1 MNNEKTPGLGELL
14 RAPGEVMGFADGRA
28 RYWRLAAFLA
38 LVTAVGCALF
48 GFAVGSFVDLKVAAL
63 DAAKMVGIA
72 AFSFVLCFPTLYVFA
87 TISGSKLSAAR
98 LAVLG
103 LVCTATL
110 GSLLAALSPI
120 LWLFSVSTEKVAF
133 IVVLSCFLAALSL
146 AFVVCPITAAAEKK
160 IVANK
165 AGLHLWLVVFAVV
178 ALQTVTLVRPLL
190 APIGTPRMPE
200 GKCFFLMHFGES
212 VGIGTVSTCCAP
224 S

>member
-28 RYWRLAAFLA
+28 HYWRLAVFLA
-38 LVTAVGCALF
+38 LVSAVGCALF
-48 GFAVGSFVDLKVAAL
+48 GFAIGSFVDLKVAAL

-98 LAVLG
+98 LAVIG

-120 LWLFSVSTEKVAF
+120 LWLFSVSTENVAF

-146 AFVVCPITAAAEKK
+146 AFVARPVAAAAEKK

-178 ALQTVTLVRPLL
+178 ALQTVTLVRPML
-190 APIGTPRMPE
+190 APIGTPRTPE

-212 VGIGTVSTCCAP
+212 IADEFRSSAR
-224 S
+224 

>member
-14 RAPGEVMGFADGRA
+14 RAPGEVMGFADGKA
-28 RYWRLAAFLA
+28 RYWRLAAFLL
-38 LVTAVGCALF
+38 LVTVVGCALF

-72 AFSFVLCFPTLYVFA
+72 VFSFVLCFPTLYVFA
-87 TISGSKLSAAR
+87 TISGSKLSASR

-110 GSLLAALSPI
+110 GSLLAALAPI
-120 LWLFSVSTEKVAF
+120 LWLFSVSTENVAF

-178 ALQTVTLVRPLL
+178 ALQTVTLVRPML
-190 APIGTPRMPE
+190 APIGTPRTPE

-212 VGIGTVSTCCAP
+212 AGLSRR
-224 S
+224 

>member
-1 MNNEKTPGLGELL
+1 MSNEKTPGLGELL
-14 RAPGEVMGFADGRA
+14 RTPGEVMGFADGKE

-38 LVTAVGCALF
+38 LVTVVGCALL

-63 DAAKMVGIA
+63 DAAKMVGVA
-72 AFSFVLCFPTLYVFA
+72 AFSFALCFPTLYVFA
-87 TISGSKLSAAR
+87 TISGSKLSASR

-103 LVCTATL
+103 LVCTATF

-120 LWLFSVSTEKVAF
+120 LWLFSVSTENAAF
-133 IVVLSCFLAALSL
+133 IVVLSCLLAALAL
-146 AFVVCPITAAAEKK
+146 GFVARPVAAAAEKG
-160 IVANK
+160 IVVNK

-190 APIGTPRMPE
+190 APIGTPRTPS

-212 VGIGTVSTCCAP
+212 IADEFRSSAR
-224 S
+224 

>member
-28 RYWRLAAFLA
+28 HYWRLAVFLA
-38 LVTAVGCALF
+38 LVSAVGCALF
-48 GFAVGSFVDLKVAAL
+48 GFAIGSFVDLKVAAL

-98 LAVLG
+98 LAVIG

-120 LWLFSVSTEKVAF
+120 LWLFSVSTENVAF

-178 ALQTVTLVRPLL
+178 ALQTVTLVRPML
-190 APIGTPRMPE
+190 APIGTPRTPE

-212 VGIGTVSTCCAP
+212 IADEFRSSAR
-224 S
+224 

>member
-14 RAPGEVMGFADGRA
+14 RAPGEVMDFADGRA
-28 RYWRLAAFLA
+28 HYWRLAVFLA
-38 LVTAVGCALF
+38 LVSAVGCALF
-48 GFAVGSFVDLKVAAL
+48 GFAIGSFVDLKVAAL

-98 LAVLG
+98 LAVIG

-120 LWLFSVSTEKVAF
+120 LWIFSVSTENVAF

-146 AFVVCPITAAAEKK
+146 AFVVCLITAAAEKK

-178 ALQTVTLVRPLL
+178 ALQTVTLVRPML
-190 APIGTPRMPE
+190 APIGTPRTPE
-200 GKCFFLMHFGES
+200 GKCFFLMHFGDS
-212 VGIGTVSTCCAP
+212 VGLSGR
-224 S
+224 

>member
-14 RAPGEVMGFADGRA
+14 RAPGEVMGFADGKA
-28 RYWRLAAFLA
+28 HYWRLAAFLA
-38 LVTAVGCALF
+38 LVTVVGCALF

-98 LAVLG
+98 LAVIG

-133 IVVLSCFLAALSL
+133 IVFLSCFLAALSL
-146 AFVVCPITAAAEKK
+146 AFVVCPITAAAEKG
-160 IVANK
+160 IVANR
-165 AGLHLWLVVFAVV
+165 AGLHMWLVVFAVV
-178 ALQTVTLVRPLL
+178 ALQTVTLVRPML
-190 APIGTPRMPE
+190 APIGTPRTPE

-212 VGIGTVSTCCAP
+212 AGLSRR
-224 S
+224 

>member
-28 RYWRLAAFLA
+28 HYWRLAVFLA
-38 LVTAVGCALF
+38 LVSAVGCALF
-48 GFAVGSFVDLKVAAL
+48 GFAIGSFVDLKVAAL

-98 LAVLG
+98 LAVIG

-120 LWLFSVSTEKVAF
+120 LWLFSVSTENVAF

-178 ALQTVTLVRPLL
+178 ALQTVTLVRPML
-190 APIGTPRMPE
+190 APIGTPRTPE

-212 VGIGTVSTCCAP
+212 VGFSRR
-224 S
+224 

>member
-14 RAPGEVMGFADGRA
+14 RAPGEVMGFADGKA
-28 RYWRLAAFLA
+28 HYWRLAAFLA
-38 LVTAVGCALF
+38 LVTVVGCALF

-72 AFSFVLCFPTLYVFA
+72 VFSFVLCFPTLYVFA
-87 TISGSKLSAAR
+87 TISGSKLSASR

-120 LWLFSVSTEKVAF
+120 LWLFSVSTENVAF

-178 ALQTVTLVRPLL
+178 ALQTVTLVRPML
-190 APIGTPRMPE
+190 APIGTPRTPE

-212 VGIGTVSTCCAP
+212 VGIGTV
-224 S
+224 

>member
-28 RYWRLAAFLA
+28 HYWRLAVFLA
-38 LVTAVGCALF
+38 LVSAVGCALF
-48 GFAVGSFVDLKVAAL
+48 GFAIGSFVDLKVATL
-63 DAAKMVGIA
+63 DATKMVGIA

-98 LAVLG
+98 LAVIG

-120 LWLFSVSTEKVAF
+120 LWLFSVSTENVAF

-146 AFVVCPITAAAEKK
+146 AFVVRPVTAAAEKG
-160 IVANK
+160 IVANR
-165 AGLHLWLVVFAVV
+165 AGLNMWLVVFAVV
-178 ALQTVTLVRPLL
+178 ALQTVTLVRPML
-190 APIGTPRMPE
+190 APIGTPRTPE

-212 VGIGTVSTCCAP
+212 AGLSRR
-224 S
+224 

>member
-14 RAPGEVMGFADGRA
+14 RAPGEVMGFADGKA
-28 RYWRLAAFLA
+28 HYWRLAAFLA
-38 LVTAVGCALF
+38 LVTVVGCALF

-87 TISGSKLSAAR
+87 TISGSKLSASR

-110 GSLLAALSPI
+110 GSLLAALAPI

-133 IVVLSCFLAALSL
+133 IVFLSCFLAALSL
-146 AFVVCPITAAAEKK
+146 AFVVCPITAAAEKG
-160 IVANK
+160 IVANR
-165 AGLHLWLVVFAVV
+165 AGLHMWLVVFAVV
-178 ALQTVTLVRPLL
+178 ALQTVTLVRPML
-190 APIGTPRMPE
+190 APIGTPRTPE

-212 VGIGTVSTCCAP
+212 AGLSRR
-224 S
+224 

>member
-14 RAPGEVMGFADGRA
+14 RAPGEVIGFADGKA
-28 RYWRLAAFLA
+28 RCWRLAAFLA

-48 GFAVGSFVDLKVAAL
+48 GFAVGSFVDLKVAAF

-72 AFSFVLCFPTLYVFA
+72 AISFALCFPTLYVFA

-133 IVVLSCFLAALSL
+133 IVVLSCFLATLSL
-146 AFVVCPITAAAEKK
+146 VFVMSPITAAAEKGV
-160 IVANK
+160 VANR
-165 AGLHLWLVVFAVV
+165 AGLHLWLIVFAIV
-178 ALQTVTLVRPLL
+178 ALQTVTLVRPML
-190 APIGTPRMPE
+190 APVGTPRTPE
-200 GKCFFLMHFGES
+200 GKCFFLMHFGKS
-212 VGIGTVSTCCAP
+212 VGV
-224 S
+224 

>member
-1 MNNEKTPGLGELL
+1 MSNEKTPGLGELL
-14 RAPGEVMGFADGRA
+14 RAPGDIMGFAEGQA

-48 GFAVGSFVDLKVAAL
+48 GFAIGSFVDLKVAAL

-98 LAVLG
+98 LVVLG

-110 GSLLAALSPI
+110 GSLLAALAPI
-120 LWLFSVSTEKVAF
+120 LWLFSVSTENVAF
-133 IVVLSCFLAALSL
+133 IVFLSCILAALSL
-146 AFVVCPITAAAEKK
+146 VFVGRPAAAAADRG
-160 IVANK
+160 IVANR

-178 ALQTVTLVRPLL
+178 ALQTVTLVRPML
-190 APIGTPRMPE
+190 APIGTPRTPE

-212 VGIGTVSTCCAP
+212 VGIGTVSAGR
-224 S
+224 

>member
-14 RAPGEVMGFADGRA
+14 RAPGEVMGFVDVKA

-38 LVTAVGCALF
+38 LVSAVGCALF
-48 GFAVGSFVDLKVAAL
+48 GFAIGSFVDLKVAAL

-98 LAVLG
+98 LAVIG

-120 LWLFSVSTEKVAF
+120 LWLFSVSTENVAF

-178 ALQTVTLVRPLL
+178 ALQTVTLVRPML
-190 APIGTPRMPE
+190 APIGTPRTPE
-200 GKCFFLMHFGES
+200 GKCFFLMHFGDS
-212 VGIGTVSTCCAP
+212 VGLKAASAR
-224 S
+224 

>member
-1 MNNEKTPGLGELL
+1 MNNEKTPGLSELL
-14 RAPGEVMGFADGRA
+14 RAPGEVMGFADGQT

-38 LVTAVGCALF
+38 LVTVVGCALF
-48 GFAVGSFVDLKVAAL
+48 GFAVGSFVDMKVAAL

-98 LAVLG
+98 LAVIG

-120 LWLFSVSTEKVAF
+120 LWLFSVSTENVAF

-178 ALQTVTLVRPLL
+178 ALQTVTLVRPML
-190 APIGTPRMPE
+190 APIGTPRTPE
-200 GKCFFLMHFGES
+200 GKCFFLMHFGDS
-212 VGIGTVSTCCAP
+212 VGLKAASAR
-224 S
+224 

>member
-1 MNNEKTPGLGELL
+1 MSNEKTPGLGELL
-14 RAPGEVMGFADGRA
+14 RTPGEVMGFADGKE

-38 LVTAVGCALF
+38 LVTVVGCALF

-63 DAAKMVGIA
+63 DAAKMVGVA
-72 AFSFVLCFPTLYVFA
+72 AFSFALCFPTLYVFA
-87 TISGSKLSAAR
+87 TISGSKLSASR

-103 LVCTATL
+103 LVCTAPY

-120 LWLFSVSTEKVAF
+120 LWLFSVSTENAAF
-133 IVVLSCFLAALSL
+133 IVVLSCLLAALAL
-146 AFVVCPITAAAEKK
+146 GFVARPVAAAAEKG
-160 IVANK
+160 IVVNK

-190 APIGTPRMPE
+190 APIGTPRTPS

-212 VGIGTVSTCCAP
+212 IADEFRSSAR
-224 S
+224 

>member
-14 RAPGEVMGFADGRA
+14 RAPGEVMGFADGKA
-28 RYWRLAAFLA
+28 HYWRLAAFLA
-38 LVTAVGCALF
+38 LVTVVGCALF

-72 AFSFVLCFPTLYVFA
+72 VFSFVLCFPTLYVFA

-98 LAVLG
+98 LAVIG

-120 LWLFSVSTEKVAF
+120 LWLFSVSTENVAF

-178 ALQTVTLVRPLL
+178 ALQTVTLVRPML
-190 APIGTPRMPE
+190 APIGTPRTPE
-200 GKCFFLMHFGES
+200 GKCFFLMHFGDS
-212 VGIGTVSTCCAP
+212 VGLKAASAR
-224 S
+224 

>member
-14 RAPGEVMGFADGRA
+14 RAPGEIMGFADGKA
-28 RYWRLAAFLA
+28 RCWRLAAFLA

-48 GFAVGSFVDLKVAAL
+48 GFAVGSFVDLKVAAF

-72 AFSFVLCFPTLYVFA
+72 AFSFALCFPTLYVFA

-133 IVVLSCFLAALSL
+133 IVVLSCFLATLSL
-146 AFVVCPITAAAEKK
+146 VFVMSPITAAAEKGV
-160 IVANK
+160 VANR
-165 AGLHLWLVVFAVV
+165 AGLHLWLIVFAIV
-178 ALQTVTLVRPLL
+178 ALQTVTLVRPML
-190 APIGTPRMPE
+190 APVGTPRTPE
-200 GKCFFLMHFGES
+200 GKCFFLMHFGKS
-212 VGIGTVSTCCAP
+212 VGV
-224 S
+224 